1 MRITSERGTKDITLD
16 WKNEQIEIDWIQIQQ
31 QTINFES
38 DSSTL
43 TKRIHAHDMEII
55 QNQK

>member
-1 MRITSERGTKDITLD
+1 MRITRERGTKDITLD
-16 WKNEQIEIDWIQIQQ
+16 WKNEQIEIDRIQIQQ

-43 TKRIHAHDMEII
+43 TIGIRT
-55 QNQK
+55 